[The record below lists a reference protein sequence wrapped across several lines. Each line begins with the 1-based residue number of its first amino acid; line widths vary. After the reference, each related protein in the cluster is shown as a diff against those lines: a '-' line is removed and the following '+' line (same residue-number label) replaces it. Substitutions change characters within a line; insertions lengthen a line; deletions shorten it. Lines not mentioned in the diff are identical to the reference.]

1 MSKNR
6 EQTRIQKWMKYREEI
21 LENKNIRESLIHTN
35 NDFKNQYTKL
45 SSIFH
50 NVDFLDDEKGNFLS
64 KIDSIDL
71 RTHKKIK
78 DINKHLEDIINKERA
93 RSSINIAEM
102 NYNLKKYNVFL
113 KKYFKD
119 EKDNIKVT
127 VKKIDLGKKV

>member
-1 MSKNR
+1 
-6 EQTRIQKWMKYREEI
+6 MKYREEI